1 MRKIAIGPRKRSR
14 SPFFGNN
21 LVEDIFKTLENSKEK
36 RKMTRSGN
44 TDIYE
49 QDGTLHYEIELPG
62 FDKDEITVQT
72 KEDRLVVTGESEAE
86 DENEDRNY
94 LARGR
99 KTSKITRSY
108 PLPRGIDGADKLSAR
123 FKNGV
128 LQISVPLPEKDER
141 KIEVEID

>member
-1 MRKIAIGPRKRSR
+1 MKKIAIRPRNRSR
-14 SPFFGNN
+14 NPYFGNN
-21 LVEDIFKTLENSKEK
+21 LVKDIFKTLGNS
-36 RKMTRSGN
+36 RQTRSSSRTGS

-86 DENEDRNY
+86 DENQERNY

-99 KTSKITRSY
+99 KTSRIKRSY
-108 PLPRGIDGADKLSAR
+108 PLPRGIDGAETLSAR

-128 LQISVPLPEKDER
+128 LHVSVPLPKEDER

>member
-1 MRKIAIGPRKRSR
+1 MKKIAIRPRNRSR
-14 SPFFGNN
+14 SPFFANN
-21 LVEDIFKTLENSKEK
+21 LVQDIFKTLENN
-36 RKMTRSGN
+36 RQPRSSSRTGS

-62 FDKDEITVQT
+62 YDKEEITVQT
-72 KEDRLVVTGESEAE
+72 KEDRLVVTGESETE
-86 DENEDRNY
+86 EENENRNY

-99 KTSKITRSY
+99 KSSKIKRSY
-108 PLPRGIDGADKLSAR
+108 PLPGGIDDAETLSAR

-128 LQISVPLPEKDER
+128 LHVSVPLPEEDER

>member
-1 MRKIAIGPRKRSR
+1 MKKIAIRPRKRSR

-21 LVEDIFKTLENSKEK
+21 LVDDIFKTLGTSRGR

-62 FDKDEITVQT
+62 YDKDEITVKTQ
-72 KEDRLVVTGESEAE
+72 EDRLVVTGESETE
-86 DENEDRNY
+86 DDTEDRNY

-99 KTSKITRSY
+99 KTSKIKRSY
-108 PLPRGIDGADKLSAR
+108 PLPRGIDGAETLSAR

-128 LQISVPLPEKDER
+128 LHVSVPLPEEDER